1 MPLTRGKIKVLDAAY
16 WMKGCRSLGR
26 LRCAAQLR
34 IGEGAYKDGGLCLID
49 IKEAIKAAAVKCP
62 QRNVVEGAHER
73 SPFLGDRMLAA
84 KFLDRDLFIR
94 ELLPQDLKLEL
105 DQLTR
110 TGATSAV
117 QYLAAVIGKAQ
128 VAD

>member
-1 MPLTRGKIKVLDAAY
+1 LPLTRGKIKVLDAAY

-26 LRCAAQLR
+26 LRC
-34 IGEGAYKDGGLCLID
+34 
-49 IKEAIKAAAVKCP
+49 EAIKAAAVKCP